1 MMIVKK
7 PIFMFILGIIIAGS
21 IGVIATSLSAN
32 NISYGNGTVKDALD
46 ELYTGRDNLEIISP
60 KLTANG
66 DYFSKSVGL
75 YTGSNP
81 YYYSF
86 DRNFNTSTILV
97 ANGYMVFEFNESTN
111 IHCITFLSSSNN
123 ISVSIQGSTDNNE
136 YSTLASFNT
145 VPGVNKIIF
154 TSDSY
159 KYIKFK
165 NEDQSNQLYINEVQ
179 MY

>member
-86 DRNFNTSTILV
+86 HF
-97 ANGYMVFEFNESTN
+97 
-111 IHCITFLSSSNN
+111 
-123 ISVSIQGSTDNNE
+123 
-136 YSTLASFNT
+136 
-145 VPGVNKIIF
+145 
-154 TSDSY
+154 
-159 KYIKFK
+159 
-165 NEDQSNQLYINEVQ
+165 
-179 MY
+179 